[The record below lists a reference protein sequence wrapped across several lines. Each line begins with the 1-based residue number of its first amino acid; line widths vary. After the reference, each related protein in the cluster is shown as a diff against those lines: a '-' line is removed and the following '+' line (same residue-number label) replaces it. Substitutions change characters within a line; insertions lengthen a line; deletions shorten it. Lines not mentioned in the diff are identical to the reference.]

1 MIQRKQTIFLFLA
14 VVFGVLSLCMQLATV
29 SFEGLT
35 TYRIFSLW
43 ALGQN
48 NTSSFIPCP
57 LFILMLLS
65 TTLSACTIFLYKRR
79 PLQARLCMVNIF
91 IMVLWYVS
99 MIVVSKQLAPD
110 AANFRLE
117 IASRSRQSSRFC
129 FLWLAREFLLMN
141 GWCGQQTGSDR
152 YQIINE

>member
-14 VVFGVLSLCMQLATV
+14 VVFGILALCMQLATV

-35 TYRIFSLW
+35 TYRVFSLW
-43 ALGQN
+43 AIGQKG
-48 NTSSFIPCP
+48 TSTFIPCP

-65 TTLSACTIFLYKRR
+65 TTLSVCTIFIYRRR
-79 PLQARLCMVNIF
+79 PLQARLCMVNILM
-91 IMVLWYVS
+91 IVLWYIA

-117 IASRSRQSSRFC
+117 MASAFPAVMAILL
-129 FLWLAREFLLMN
+129 FMARK
-141 GWCGQQTGSDR
+141 GIISDEKLVR
-152 YQIINE
+152 AADRIR

>member
-1 MIQRKQTIFLFLA
+1 MIQRKQTIFLLLA
-14 VVFGVLSLCMQLATV
+14 AVFGVLSLCMQLATI

-35 TYRIFSLW
+35 VYRVFSLW
-43 ALGQN
+43 AIGSN

-65 TTLSACTIFLYKRR
+65 ATVSICAIFLYKRR

-91 IMVLWYVS
+91 IMVLWYIA

-110 AANFRLE
+110 AMNFHLEMASSFPAIVAILLFMARKGILADERLVR
-117 IASRSRQSSRFC
+117 A
-129 FLWLAREFLLMN
+129 A
-141 GWCGQQTGSDR
+141 DR
-152 YQIINE
+152 IR

>member
-14 VVFGVLSLCMQLATV
+14 AVIGILSMCMQLATV

-43 ALGQN
+43 AIGQSGAH
-48 NTSSFIPCP
+48 TFIPCP

-65 TTLSACTIFLYKRR
+65 TTLSVVTIFLYKRR
-79 PLQARLCMVNIF
+79 PLQAKLCMVNIF
-91 IMVLWYVS
+91 IMVLWFLS

-110 AANFRLE
+110 AMNFHLEMASSFPTVVAILLFMARKGILADERLVR
-117 IASRSRQSSRFC
+117 A
-129 FLWLAREFLLMN
+129 A
-141 GWCGQQTGSDR
+141 DR
-152 YQIINE
+152 IR

>member
-14 VVFGVLSLCMQLATV
+14 AVFGILSLCMQLATV

-35 TYRIFSLW
+35 TYRVYSLW
-43 ALGQN
+43 ALGN
-48 NTSSFIPCP
+48 SNTSSFIPCP

-65 TTLSACTIFLYKRR
+65 ATVSICTIFLFKRR

-91 IMVLWYVS
+91 IMVLWYIA

-110 AANFRLE
+110 AMNFHLE
-117 IASRSRQSSRFC
+117 IASSFPAVVAILLFMARKGI
-129 FLWLAREFLLMN
+129 LADERLVRAA
-141 GWCGQQTGSDR
+141 DR
-152 YQIINE
+152 IR